1 MPDNPLDRI
10 PGFDRVSVRAVV
22 VPEGEDPG
30 PALAAAGIVDPI
42 ALPIVFGENAP
53 DRGFGDGFTPNVT
66 AVLEY
71 DQSEAVDSGSA
82 SENRLPASDS
92 LASSRGTQI
101 RAPGSAADDAS
112 PSRAATTKLPASYGI
127 QPLAPIRPY
136 DPTRRNANRAKGTP
150 PNPFAFP
157 GAWDCS
163 PAGQT
168 APAQSSTN
176 EAPSEPATSAPSPGL
191 GMQPPASDLRS
202 EFDPDDP
209 AARAA
214 WPKQTD
220 QSPDPPDDGGKH

>member
-42 ALPIVFGENAP
+42 ALPIVFGEKAP
-53 DRGFGDGFTPNVT
+53 GLGFGDGFTPNVT

-71 DQSEAVDSGSA
+71 DQSGGVDAGSA
-82 SENRLPASDS
+82 SENRGPAFGS
-92 LASSRGTQI
+92 LASLAGTQNG
-101 RAPGSAADDAS
+101 APGSAADDEA
-112 PSRAATTKLPASYGI
+112 PSRSATTNLPASYGI

-150 PNPFAFP
+150 PNPFASL
-157 GAWDCS
+157 GTWGSS
-163 PAGQT
+163 PASQT
-168 APAQSSTN
+168 APAQSTRQ
-176 EAPSEPATSAPSPGL
+176 ADGVDMDIHLDT
-191 GMQPPASDLRS
+191 
-202 EFDPDDP
+202 DDP

-214 WPKQTD
+214 WLKQTD
-220 QSPDPPDDGGKH
+220 QSPDPSDDVGTH